1 MVEYGIMFLTYGFM
15 DPKCNDFVSF
25 FFICRSMDSSDEFE
39 QELYD
44 GVDLWDD
51 DDIEKSLS
59 MFFMF
64 FIFIN
69 ISSSNRD
76 CGT

>member
-1 MVEYGIMFLTYGFM
+1 MILFH
-15 DPKCNDFVSF
+15 
-25 FFICRSMDSSDEFE
+25 FFICRSMDNIDEFE
-39 QELYD
+39 QELHD
-44 GVDLWDD
+44 GIDLWDD

-69 ISSSNRD
+69 MSSSNRG

>member
-1 MVEYGIMFLTYGFM
+1 MDSWIRNAMILFHFL
-15 DPKCNDFVSF
+15 
-25 FFICRSMDSSDEFE
+25 FICRSMDNIDEFE

-44 GVDLWDD
+44 GVDMWDD
-51 DDIEKSLS
+51 EDIEKSLS

-69 ISSSNRD
+69 MSSFNRG
-76 CGT
+76 CET

>member
-1 MVEYGIMFLTYGFM
+1 
-15 DPKCNDFVSF
+15 
-25 FFICRSMDSSDEFE
+25 MDSSDEFE

-44 GVDLWDD
+44 EVDLWDD

-69 ISSSNRD
+69 MSSSNRD

>member
-1 MVEYGIMFLTYGFM
+1 M
-15 DPKCNDFVSF
+15 DNN
-25 FFICRSMDSSDEFE
+25 DEFE

-44 GVDLWDD
+44 GAYMWDD

-69 ISSSNRD
+69 MSSSNRG

>member
-1 MVEYGIMFLTYGFM
+1 M
-15 DPKCNDFVSF
+15 DN
-25 FFICRSMDSSDEFE
+25 IDEFE

-44 GVDLWDD
+44 GVDMWDD
-51 DDIEKSLS
+51 EDIEKSLS

-69 ISSSNRD
+69 MSSFNRG
-76 CGT
+76 CET

>member
-1 MVEYGIMFLTYGFM
+1 M
-15 DPKCNDFVSF
+15 DSWIRNAMILFYL
-25 FFICRSMDSSDEFE
+25 FFICRNMNNIDEFE
-39 QELYD
+39 QKLYD
-44 GVDLWDD
+44 VVDLWDD

-69 ISSSNRD
+69 MSSSNRG